1 MLRWNAVVLLFFIT
15 SAGINAGEPLFVPH
29 GAAAMGMAFSV
40 TAMPEHW
47 NSFNNQALLTSATGI
62 SASAALETRFMMPAL
77 SSKALSTIIA
87 TGPVPLGI
95 IVTHYG
101 NGDYYRVFAG
111 LGSAINISGKV
122 SLGIQADCITERGI
136 GDYRDVTSLTFETGM
151 TFAIAPSVTMGL
163 HVFNPL
169 TALNSLPSAIN
180 AGFMWRSS
188 EDLLVTFGSSKMTDE
203 PLSLECG
210 ISWGIIER
218 VVLRSGY
225 MSSPSSFSFGA
236 GFMIGS
242 LQTDA
247 GFMINTRTGISSSVS
262 LTWKITK

>member
-1 MLRWNAVVLLFFIT
+1 MLRWNAVLLLFFIS
-15 SAGINAGEPLFVPH
+15 SAGINAGEPLYVPH

-40 TAMPEHW
+40 TAMPGHW

-62 SASAALETRFMMPAL
+62 SASVALETRFMMPAL
-77 SSKALSTIIA
+77 SSKALSTVIA

-111 LGSAINISGKV
+111 LGSAINISGKI
-122 SLGIQADCITERGI
+122 SLGIQADWITERGI

-151 TFAIAPSVTMGL
+151 TFAISPSVTMGV

-169 TALNSLPSAIN
+169 TPLNSLPSAIN
-180 AGFMWRSS
+180 AGLMWKSS
-188 EDLLVTFGSSKMTDE
+188 DDIRITIGSSKMTDE
-203 PLSLECG
+203 PLSFECG
-210 ISWGIIER
+210 INWDILER

-225 MSSPSSFSFGA
+225 MSSPSSFAFGA
-236 GFMIGS
+236 GFRTGS

-247 GFMINTRTGISSSVS
+247 GFLINTRTGISSSVS
-262 LTWKITK
+262 LIWKIRK